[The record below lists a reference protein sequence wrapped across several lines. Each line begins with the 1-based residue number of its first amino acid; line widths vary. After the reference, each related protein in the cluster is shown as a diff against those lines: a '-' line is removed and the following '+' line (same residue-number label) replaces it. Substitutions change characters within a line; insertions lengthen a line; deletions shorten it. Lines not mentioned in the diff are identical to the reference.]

1 MDLEKF
7 GGDMSVVTNARHY
20 DILRKILS
28 GVEEVEDSI
37 NQNITKDFIAIDVRS
52 IISLMSE
59 ITDEITNDEILGTIF
74 LRFCIGK

>member
-7 GGDMSVVTNARHY
+7 GGDMSVVTNVRHY
-20 DILRKILS
+20 DILRKILA

-59 ITDEITNDEILGTIF
+59 ITGEITNDEILGTIF
-74 LRFCIGK
+74 SRFCIGK